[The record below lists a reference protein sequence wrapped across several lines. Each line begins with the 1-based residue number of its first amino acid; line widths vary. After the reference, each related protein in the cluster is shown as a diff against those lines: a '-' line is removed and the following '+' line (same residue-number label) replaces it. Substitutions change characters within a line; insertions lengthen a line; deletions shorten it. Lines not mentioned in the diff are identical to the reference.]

1 MTGMVR
7 WRHFGAALFMLSISV
22 GFLLWAQSYPGN
34 AGGMPVLVAWI
45 MIALT
50 LIDAVSQLE
59 TPFGRWLRR
68 LVTAERIVEWKP
80 EGDEDASLGR
90 VLLSIGWVAGYVV
103 LVYLVGYLISTPVYM
118 FLYMVLHGQHSVR
131 NSALVTAGTTL
142 AIWLTFEV
150 AFKYPLYPG
159 ILFGGY

>member
-7 WRHFGAALFMLSISV
+7 WRNFGAALFVLAISV
-22 GFLLWAQSYPGN
+22 AFLLWAQSYPRN

-45 MIALT
+45 MIVLTVIDALT
-50 LIDAVSQLE
+50 QFE
-59 TPFGRWLRR
+59 TPWGRWLRR

-80 EGDEDASLGR
+80 EGDEAARIGR

-103 LVYLVGYLISTPVYM
+103 LVYFVGYLISTPIYM
-118 FLYMVLHGQHSVR
+118 FLYMLLHGQHSVL
-131 NSALVTAGTTL
+131 NSALVTVGTTL

-150 AFKYPLYPG
+150 LFKYPLYPG
-159 ILFGGY
+159 ILFGAY